1 MVLNQ
6 ELSSCSYCAVVIVVI
21 VLILFIIDIGR
32 ENSFRSP
39 AIDRANNA
47 I

>member
-32 ENSFRSP
+32 EYSFRSP

-47 I
+47 V